1 MKYDAFISYRHSEA
15 DKFVAENLHKKLEA
29 FRLPNSIVKQRG
41 KDCKKKIERVFRD
54 RDELPLAANLADPIT
69 QALADSEFLIVI
81 CSPRLPLSMWCKK
94 EIETFIS
101 MHGRQKVLAVLIEG
115 EPDESFPEEL
125 LYRTREVAHEDGT
138 VEIVKESVEP
148 LAADVRGSSKKEIL
162 KKMDEELLRLAA
174 VMFNCA
180 YDDLKQRHKEQKM
193 KKMLTASLAA
203 SAFFLAFGAVSTT
216 MAVRIQSQNEQIQA
230 QSEEI
235 QVKAEQIQLQKEE
248 IELQYQ
254 QALYNQSLSMA
265 EKSLD
270 LLEEGDRLEA
280 MKLALEALGETEEG
294 TPMPVTAEAQ
304 YALAESS
311 YVYLSG
317 DNWIPTY
324 MLKHDANISLMEASP
339 DGTLLMTADQ
349 YGNIYIW
356 DVLSNKIIDK
366 IEGDYFSSA
375 TEEDCFFINNNQILY
390 KGEES
395 FEIYDITAKEVI
407 LQGEESFYRGAA
419 DTANGRFAVIM
430 SSIYEEI
437 LQIYDSNTLSLLYS
451 YNVPEKMS
459 IDTAMAFGNDGNLF
473 AYVSE
478 PEYLS
483 EDGGDTYVNVLDIAK
498 GEIIGKKKLAYS
510 DYRKLQIIDNVL
522 YVAVR
527 QTVDE
532 AHPDGALDLNTP
544 FKSLICAINLSDMS
558 IRWQYSN
565 DEASVKDFKI
575 NSGNFSRHILVS
587 YYSDAQILDMDT
599 GELLHKFAYG
609 EEVISTLYYVNSDN
623 FIIMLRD
630 GEYHQINGGSGL
642 DVVFIGHFKANSD
655 NIKMMIPAGNGF
667 VMLPYSD
674 CNVTYYEMYR
684 GNDYEV
690 WHEQEQTV
698 KEIFVSKD
706 ESRAVIVEEY
716 GDNGGSSVLLKN
728 LSDGQIIAEI
738 IDTDNAGIKYGLVG
752 EDEKYFYIFE
762 RENVNLYNISDGS
775 LHERISLND
784 RVYADYVVAGA
795 DGKTLIF
802 RDSNT
807 FGKLDTELGTVEY
820 IDIDRESDYSMK
832 LSISPGFDIYAVTDK
847 EENEIVLYHVEDG
860 EEFLRIDAVIPL
872 VEEMVF
878 AEDGKYL
885 FVYYMDESIKI
896 YSAETG
902 ACVQEY
908 KNFGDCLNFGVT
920 SCNDG
925 YAVSV
930 LGGVYILN
938 KDFEKIA
945 LLPSKVWIMDKSQQ
959 FLMCDGETIYSCP
972 VYSVDELKGKAEE
985 ILSFFL
991 SPTVIR

>member
-81 CSPRLPLSMWCKK
+81 CSPRLPQSMWCKK

-115 EPDESFPEEL
+115 EPDEAFPEEL

-148 LAADVRGSSKKEIL
+148 LAADVRGSSKKDVL

-174 VMFNCA
+174 AMFDCA

-280 MKLALEALGETEEG
+280 MKLALDALGDTEDG

-311 YVYLSG
+311 YVYQPG
-317 DNWIPTY
+317 ENWLPTY
-324 MLKHDANISLMEASP
+324 MLKHDANISVMEASP
-339 DGTLLMTADQ
+339 DGTLLMTADK
-349 YGNIYIW
+349 YGNVCIW
-356 DVLSNKIIDK
+356 DILSNKIIDK

-375 TEEDCFFINNNQILY
+375 SEEDCFFINNNQILY
-390 KGEES
+390 KGEDS
-395 FEIYDITAKEVI
+395 FEVYDVTTKKVV
-407 LQGEESFYRGAA
+407 LKGEENFYRGVA
-419 DTANGRFAVIM
+419 DTENGRIAVVM
-430 SSIYEEI
+430 GSIYDEL
-437 LQIYDSNTLSLLYS
+437 LQVYDSNTLELLYS
-451 YNVPEKMS
+451 YDVPEKMS
-459 IDTAMAFGNDGNLF
+459 IDATMTFGNGGTLF
-473 AYVSE
+473 AYVLE
-478 PEYLS
+478 PEYLN
-483 EDGGDTYVNVLDIAK
+483 EDGGDTYVNVLDITK
-498 GEIIGKKKLAYS
+498 GEIIGKKKLMYS
-510 DYRKLQIIDNVL
+510 DYKKIQIVDSVL
-522 YVAVR
+522 YAAVCE
-527 QTVDE
+527 TVDE
-532 AHPDGALDLNTP
+532 AHPDGDWDMNIP
-544 FKSLICAINLSDMS
+544 FKSLLCAINLSDMS
-558 IRWQYSN
+558 IKWQYRN

-575 NSGNFSRHILVS
+575 NAGDFSRHMLVS
-587 YYSDAQILDMDT
+587 YYSDAQMLDMDT
-599 GELLHKFAYG
+599 GELLYKFAYG
-609 EEVISTLYYVNSDN
+609 EEIISTLYYVNSDN

-630 GEYHQINGGSGL
+630 GEYHQINGGSGM
-642 DVVFIGHFKANSD
+642 DVVFIGHFKSNSD
-655 NIKMMIPAGNGF
+655 NIKMMLPAGNGF
-667 VMLPYSD
+667 AMLPYSD
-674 CNVTYYEMYR
+674 CNVTYCEMYR
-684 GNDYEV
+684 GSDYEV
-690 WHEQEQTV
+690 WHEQDETISNV
-698 KEIFVSKD
+698 LVNKD
-706 ESRAVIVEEY
+706 ESRAVIVEEC
-716 GDNGGSSVLLKN
+716 GDDGHSSVLLKS

-738 IDTDNAGIKYGLVG
+738 DDTDNVGVEYGLVG
-752 EDEKYFYIFE
+752 DGEKYFYIFE

-775 LHERISLND
+775 LYARISLD
-784 RVYADYVVAGA
+784 GRVYADYIVTGA
-795 DGKTLIF
+795 DRKSLIF

-807 FGKLDTELGTVEY
+807 FGKLDIELGAAEY
-820 IDIDRESDYSMK
+820 IDIDRKTDNSMK
-832 LSISPGFDIYAVTDK
+832 LNISPGFDIYAVADK
-847 EENEIVLYHVEDG
+847 EENAILLYRVEGG
-860 EEFLRIDAVIPL
+860 EEFLRIDTVAPL

-878 AEDGKYL
+878 TEDGKYL

-920 SCNDG
+920 SCNEG

-930 LGGVYILN
+930 LGGVYIIN

-945 LLPSKVWIMDKSQQ
+945 LLPSKVWIMDKSQK
-959 FLMCDGETIYSCP
+959 FLLCDGDTIYSCP
-972 VYSVDELKGKAEE
+972 VYPVDELKGKAEE